1 MVSSPDRGLLLLRIE
16 QNIEQLIERRIRSF
30 VHLFDFNRTDWM
42 LNHEQRMIR
51 RAKRFTL
58 GFGQRL
64 ECVRNHCD
72 CESPAFLQLD

>member
-30 VHLFDFNRTDWM
+30 VHFFDFNRTDWM

-51 RAKRFTL
+51 CAKRFAL
-58 GFGQRL
+58 GFGQCV
-64 ECVRNHCD
+64 ECVRDHCD
-72 CESPAFLQLD
+72 RESPAFLQLD

>member
-51 RAKRFTL
+51 RAKSFAF
-58 GFGQRL
+58 GFGQWVER
-64 ECVRNHCD
+64 VRDHCD
-72 CESPAFLQLD
+72 CESPPFLQLD

>member
-42 LNHEQRMIR
+42 LDHQQRVIR
-51 RAKRFTL
+51 RAKSLAF
-58 GFGQRL
+58 GFRQCI
-64 ECVRNHCD
+64 ECVRDHCD